1 MKKTLVLLT
10 VLVLSLPALVF
21 SDSFI
26 FRIGYFMPKVPQP
39 DSLRAIEFDQ
49 MNFGAEDFRRA
60 MYGIGYEKFLTKQL
74 SIALTVDTY
83 GRDKLGV
90 YNEDEWVGYTLDVDG
105 TDMDFA
111 FPGDIY
117 YGDFLIG
124 HAFNVSITP
133 IQLSLKIAPLGRRGR
148 FVPYVGGGVGA
159 YFWSVKLVGEIIDF
173 SDPWIYPDNE
183 LGDIDIYPVVLT
195 DARETGRVTIG
206 YHALGGIQIPIGY
219 RLTLDAEARY
229 NMVKGKW
236 KSDSAFVAFDD
247 FDMSGLVVSLGFS
260 YWF

>member
-26 FRIGYFMPKVPQP
+26 FRIGYFMPKAPRDLLANP
-39 DSLRAIEFDQ
+39 DSLWAIEFDQ
-49 MNFGAEDFRRA
+49 MNFGIEDFRRA

-90 YNEDEWVGYTLDVDG
+90 YHEDEWVGYTLDVEG

-124 HAFNVSITP
+124 HAFNVTITP
-133 IQLSLKIAPLGRRGR
+133 IQLSVWA
-148 FVPYVGGGVGA
+148 A
-159 YFWSVKLVGEIIDF
+159 
-173 SDPWIYPDNE
+173 
-183 LGDIDIYPVVLT
+183 
-195 DARETGRVTIG
+195 
-206 YHALGGIQIPIGY
+206 
-219 RLTLDAEARY
+219 
-229 NMVKGKW
+229 M
-236 KSDSAFVAFDD
+236 
-247 FDMSGLVVSLGFS
+247 
-260 YWF
+260 